1 MDEDDGGDNDEA
13 GAVDE
18 VENHHHIA
26 VDDLQVIE
34 GAEAGD
40 RGEYQCEVP
49 TMMMMIVLVGCI
61 STRCKVF
68 FNPKK
73 KKNFSGSFFLGLIG
87 LRDPG
92 DPIFPIFCVF
102 SKLSS

>member
-1 MDEDDGGDNDEA
+1 MRMMVGIMMRL
-13 GAVDE
+13 VQWMRLK
-18 VENHHHIA
+18 IIIII
-26 VDDLQVIE
+26 DDLQVIE

-49 TMMMMIVLVGCI
+49 TMMMMMMVVVVVVVVVVGCI

-73 KKNFSGSFFLGLIG
+73 KTNFSGFFFLRLIG

-92 DPIFPIFCVF
+92 DPI
-102 SKLSS
+102 S

>member
-49 TMMMMIVLVGCI
+49 TMMMMMVVVVVVVGCI

-73 KKNFSGSFFLGLIG
+73 KKNFSGFF
-87 LRDPG
+87 
-92 DPIFPIFCVF
+92 
-102 SKLSS
+102 S

>member
-49 TMMMMIVLVGCI
+49 TMMMMIVLVVVVVLGCI

-73 KKNFSGSFFLGLIG
+73 KNFSGFF
-87 LRDPG
+87 
-92 DPIFPIFCVF
+92 
-102 SKLSS
+102 S

>member
-1 MDEDDGGDNDEA
+1 MDEDDGGDTDEA

-18 VENHHHIA
+18 VENHIA

-49 TMMMMIVLVGCI
+49 TMMMMMMVVVYQYAMQSIFQPQEEEKL
-61 STRCKVF
+61 F
-68 FNPKK
+68 WL
-73 KKNFSGSFFLGLIG
+73 FFLGVNWPSG
-87 LRDPG
+87 PR
-92 DPIFPIFCVF
+92 
-102 SKLSS
+102 

>member
-1 MDEDDGGDNDEA
+1 MDEDDGGDTDEA

-18 VENHHHIA
+18 VENHIA

-49 TMMMMIVLVGCI
+49 TMMMMMVVA
-61 STRCKVF
+61 
-68 FNPKK
+68 
-73 KKNFSGSFFLGLIG
+73 FFLDVNWPSEP
-87 LRDPG
+87 R
-92 DPIFPIFCVF
+92 
-102 SKLSS
+102 

>member
-1 MDEDDGGDNDEA
+1 MDEGDGGDNDEA

-49 TMMMMIVLVGCI
+49 TMMMMVVVVAVVVVVVLGCI

-73 KKNFSGSFFLGLIG
+73 KKNFSGFF
-87 LRDPG
+87 
-92 DPIFPIFCVF
+92 
-102 SKLSS
+102 S

>member
-1 MDEDDGGDNDEA
+1 MDEGDGGDNDEA

-18 VENHHHIA
+18 VENHIA

-49 TMMMMIVLVGCI
+49 TMMMMVVVVVGCI

-92 DPIFPIFCVF
+92 DPIFPIFCV
-102 SKLSS
+102 